1 MIIKRKL
8 YSQIEEERV
17 FGEVKR
23 ANKAAKRAAILKK
36 GNGAVSKEEID
47 AMRERI
53 EGREFMQ
60 KLRAKHGKKRPVFSE
75 GELRDMV
82 RMENARQAA
91 RDLDERLEIASA
103 RGGKLNFDA
112 LRYNNKRSPES
123 KDRALTRRRLEN
135 FIKELEKG
143 EAERAAE
150 KAAREAAA
158 IEKAKAKAAAE
169 LRKKR
174 VAVASKLRSKKAFAK
189 NAKIGAGIA
198 AGTAVVGTSAYL
210 AKKHYDKK
218 KDEKNED

>member
-1 MIIKRKL
+1 
-8 YSQIEEERV
+8 
-17 FGEVKR
+17 
-23 ANKAAKRAAILKK
+23 
-36 GNGAVSKEEID
+36 
-47 AMRERI
+47 
-53 EGREFMQ
+53 
-60 KLRAKHGKKRPVFSE
+60 
-75 GELRDMV
+75 
-82 RMENARQAA
+82 MENARQAA

-158 IEKAKAKAAAE
+158 IEKAKAKAAE

-218 KDEKNED
+218 KNEKNED